1 MLVSKTRLFFFRVK
15 KIITLGHVG
24 PFLMLRFLNAK
35 LKWSDGFFFA
45 LLKMLVLQVQ
55 PHVCMTSFAFF
66 VKKTKREKKCFD
78 HN

>member
-1 MLVSKTRLFFFRVK
+1 M
-15 KIITLGHVG
+15 G

-35 LKWSDGFFFA
+35 LKWSYGFFFA
-45 LLKMLVLQVQ
+45 LFKMLALVQ

-66 VKKTKREKKCFD
+66 VEKTKREKECFD

>member
-1 MLVSKTRLFFFRVK
+1 MYKRQ
-15 KIITLGHVG
+15 IITLGHVG
-24 PFLMLRFLNAK
+24 LFLMLRFLNAK

-55 PHVCMTSFAFF
+55 PHGCMTSFAFF